1 MSKEIFKNITNFIN
15 DYPLLLKKEIL
26 NKLLELVG
34 DKEDKYYEEFFDIYI
49 KDFKLKNI
57 CVINFHISNKNK
69 VIYFNN
75 FKNIYEFIEIIKDY
89 YNSDLLKEIKNLLDN
104 IFITP
109 PSSPKPIK
117 PILPPSP
124 EPILPSSPKHI
135 LPPSPKHI
143 LPHYPEPILPPSPK
157 PILPPSP
164 EPILPPSPEPIL
176 PPYLEPILPSS
187 PEPILPP
194 SPKSTLPKPKK
205 ISIPIALKIQV
216 WDKWIGL
223 EIGKHKCL
231 CCKTIDIIQMSFHCG
246 HVIPECKGGK
256 TNLSNLKPICQ
267 TCNLSMGTKNMDEF
281 MKKFQ

>member
-89 YNSDLLKEIKNLLDN
+89 YNRDLLTEIKNLLDN

-109 PSSPKPIK
+109 PSSPKPI
-117 PILPPSP
+117 
-124 EPILPSSPKHI
+124 EPIP
-135 LPPSPKHI
+135 
-143 LPHYPEPILPPSPK
+143 PPSPK
-157 PILPPSP
+157 PIEPIPPPSP
-164 EPILPPSPEPIL
+164 EPSI
-176 PPYLEPILPSS
+176 
-187 PEPILPP
+187 
-194 SPKSTLPKPKK
+194 PKSQSIKNKK
-205 ISIPIALKIQV
+205 IPIPIALKIQV
-216 WDKWIGL
+216 WDKYIGL

-231 CCKTIDIIQMSFHCG
+231 CCKKIDIIQMSFHCG

-256 TNLSNLKPICQ
+256 TILSNLKPICQ

-281 MKKFQ
+281 MKIFS

>member
-1 MSKEIFKNITNFIN
+1 M
-15 DYPLLLKKEIL
+15 
-26 NKLLELVG
+26 VG
-34 DKEDKYYEEFFDIYI
+34 DKEDKYYEEFFYNYI

-109 PSSPKPIK
+109 PSSPKPI
-117 PILPPSP
+117 
-124 EPILPSSPKHI
+124 EPIP
-135 LPPSPKHI
+135 
-143 LPHYPEPILPPSPK
+143 PPSPK
-157 PILPPSP
+157 PIEPIPPPSP
-164 EPILPPSPEPIL
+164 EPNK
-176 PPYLEPILPSS
+176 YL
-187 PEPILPP
+187 
-194 SPKSTLPKPKK
+194 SPKKK

-216 WDKWIGL
+216 WDKCIGL

-246 HVIPECKGGK
+246 HVIPECKGGE
-256 TNLSNLKPICQ
+256 TILSNLKPICQ
-267 TCNLSMGTKNMDEF
+267 QCNLSMGTKNMDEF

>member
-49 KDFKLKNI
+49 KEFKLKNI

-109 PSSPKPIK
+109 PSSPKPI
-117 PILPPSP
+117 
-124 EPILPSSPKHI
+124 EHI
-135 LPPSPKHI
+135 P
-143 LPHYPEPILPPSPK
+143 PPSPK
-157 PILPPSP
+157 PDKSL
-164 EPILPPSPEPIL
+164 
-176 PPYLEPILPSS
+176 
-187 PEPILPP
+187 
-194 SPKSTLPKPKK
+194 SPKSPRKK
-205 ISIPIALKIQV
+205 IPIPIALKIKV
-216 WDKWIGL
+216 WDKCIGL

-246 HVIPECKGGK
+246 NIIPECKGGE
-256 TNLSNLKPICQ
+256 TILSNLKPICQ
-267 TCNLSMGTKNMDEF
+267 QCNLSMGTKNMDEF
-281 MKKFQ
+281 IKKFK